1 MRIAHDALVMLADG
15 RKSLFLRNEG
25 DADYP
30 NLVVEDQRA
39 QPGLDDRELKTDAPG
54 RAMNQ
59 VGGGLNSY
67 EEPDYHQIEEDRF
80 ARDMAEVLKAKVQKN
95 GDADIIV
102 VAPPRTLGEL
112 RQAYDHSVA
121 DRIVAE
127 LDKDYVN
134 HPIDK
139 VEKLLLAH

>member
-1 MRIAHDALVMLADG
+1 MRIEHDALVMLADG

-39 QPGLDDRELKTDAPG
+39 QAGLEDRELKTDAPG

-67 EEPDYHQIEEDRF
+67 EEPDYHQLEEDRF
-80 ARDMAEVLKAKVQKN
+80 ARDMADLLKAKVQKKN
-95 GDADIIV
+95 ALDIIV

-112 RQAYDHSVA
+112 RQAYDRSVA
-121 DRIVAE
+121 ERVVAE

-139 VEKLLLAH
+139 VEQLLKAH